1 VRLGGERR
9 SRRAAPRR
17 AARWAT
23 LAGAALAGLLLGS
36 LLFEPLAAR
45 LAPREF
51 ALETASVV
59 GAHRITAEELV
70 KASGVVAGT
79 SALALDPAAVSA
91 RLASHPWI
99 SEARVTTFLFRRL
112 LVAIVER
119 EATAVVEI
127 GPRPP
132 RGWWMGAARP
142 SHLPPASI
150 ARCIPA
156 SPASRMRGRG
166 TPIRSSRRVSRS
178 RAPSAGASFPRH
190 GASWWE
196 AGIRAPSPSCGSGPA
211 SGGWCSAPGTWRCR
225 PAPWVLKADLAELGQ
240 PAIDLRFGS
249 RVILETIRLFGTR
262 RRAPRRRAHPTEDA
276 QIRPSRSRG

>member
-17 AARWAT
+17 GARWAT
-23 LAGAALAGLLLGS
+23 LAGAAVAGLLLGS

-70 KASGVVAGT
+70 KASGVVAGS

-119 EATAVVEI
+119 EATVVVEI
-127 GPRPP
+127 GAPP
-132 RGWWMGAARP
+132 TAWLVDGGGTPFAFATSVDREMHPTIAGVEDARP
-142 SHLPPASI
+142 RHPHPLLAEGVAI
-150 ARCIPA
+150 ARA
-156 SPASRMRGRG
+156 VGRRELPEARRIVVG
-166 TPIRSSRRVSRS
+166 GGDPRALPELRLGPRERRVVLG
-178 RAPSAGASFPRH
+178 AGDL
-190 GASWWE
+190 E
-196 AGIRAPSPSCGSGPA
+196 AKLDRL
-211 SGGWCSAPGTWRCR
+211 T
-225 PAPWVLKADLAELGQ
+225 WVLKADLAEMGAAS
-240 PAIDLRFGS
+240 AIDLRFGS
-249 RVILETIRLFGTR
+249 RVILRDDPPSSGDEATGARGGVPPSNR
-262 RRAPRRRAHPTEDA
+262 GRA
-276 QIRPSRSRG
+276 G